1 MDIIENYFKEIE
13 NKYKDLGLYMKW
25 NHFWKAKEGVSKIER
40 EELLKVF
47 PEIPE
52 SLLKMLN
59 KVDGTYWREYAGEK
73 FTQYLFGSDVDG
85 GEYPYYL
92 LSTREII
99 DDKEIANNFYDLFY
113 YATEEPDENY
123 GPFIDEKI
131 STDVNQLKWIHF
143 SDCMNNGGTS
153 QLFIDLTP
161 SEKGKKG
168 QIIRYL
174 HDPDELKVIA
184 DSFDEFLRILM
195 KNGMI
200 FLHEDYFE

>member
-1 MDIIENYFKEIE
+1 MN
-13 NKYKDLGLYMKW
+13 KW

-40 EELLKVF
+40 EELLNVF

-99 DDKEIANNFYDLFY
+99 DDKKIANNFYDLFY
-113 YATEEPDENY
+113 YVT
-123 GPFIDEKI
+123 
-131 STDVNQLKWIHF
+131 
-143 SDCMNNGGTS
+143 
-153 QLFIDLTP
+153 
-161 SEKGKKG
+161 
-168 QIIRYL
+168 
-174 HDPDELKVIA
+174 
-184 DSFDEFLRILM
+184 
-195 KNGMI
+195 
-200 FLHEDYFE
+200 